1 MTRNLAAQVYLAKA
15 LEHLAAA
22 ESEYGNHR
30 YNTCAKLAY
39 YAVFHAAVAALI
51 SAGAPLPRGEGI
63 WSHAF
68 VQAEFSRLLIH
79 QRHRYSPQWREVLPN
94 TLILR
99 QRADYSTEHVSQLR
113 SLRVLRQAA
122 EFVSA
127 VQLRESEGQ

>member
-1 MTRNLAAQVYLAKA
+1 MTRNLAAQVYFAKA

-39 YAVFHAAVAALI
+39 YASFHSAVAALI
-51 SAGAPLPRGEGI
+51 WEGVPLPTGGSI

-68 VQAEFSRLLIH
+68 VQAEFSRLLINQRKRYPTEH
-79 QRHRYSPQWREVLPN
+79 QDVLSR
-94 TLILR
+94 TFSLR
-99 QRADYSTEHVSQLR
+99 QVADYTTEQVSQTRALR
-113 SLRVLRQAA
+113 SLRRAA

-127 VQLRESEGQ
+127 IQSRGGATQ